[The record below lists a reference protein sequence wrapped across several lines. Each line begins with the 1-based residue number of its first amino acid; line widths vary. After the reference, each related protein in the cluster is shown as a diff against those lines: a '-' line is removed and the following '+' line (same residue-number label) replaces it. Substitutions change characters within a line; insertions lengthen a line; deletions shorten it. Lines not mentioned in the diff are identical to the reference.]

1 MSTKD
6 WRSSSGASTVAA
18 MAWMS
23 SRSSG
28 TQPASR
34 IPLGELDAGQPGG
47 YFDGQVEAGAPALDE
62 EGQGGGG
69 LDHQGTG
76 RIHAYSCTY
85 YGCEATGRICP
96 LDAKCAMSIYL

>member
-6 WRSSSGASTVAA
+6 WRSSSGTSTVAA
-18 MAWMS
+18 MAWIS

-62 EGQGGGG
+62 ERQGGGG
-69 LDHQGTG
+69 LDIRKRVVHTFTHVLIMNA
-76 RIHAYSCTY
+76 R
-85 YGCEATGRICP
+85 P
-96 LDAKCAMSIYL
+96 